1 MNNLTLIIPAKNEN
15 ESLPIVLD
23 SLENLEIKT
32 LISLKEDDIDT
43 INSIKNKKNIK
54 LFFQSGTGYGNSLK
68 EAIEFCDTEYFCI
81 FNADGSF
88 QPKDLIKLYSL
99 IKNNDFVYTTRY
111 EKPGGS
117 DDDTFITFI
126 GNKIFSKIGNIFFS
140 LKISDILYTYLIGK
154 TESFKKLNIKSN
166 DFKFCVELPIKMV
179 IANMKYD
186 CIPSYELKR
195 IAGRKKVN
203 AFKDGFL
210 ILLEMLRLFFIYK
223 ILRKKLIK

>member
-54 LFFQSGTGYGNSLK
+54 LFFQSGSGYGNSLK

-88 QPKDLIKLYSL
+88 QPKDLNKLYTL
-99 IKNNDFVYTTRY
+99 IKNNDFVYASRY
-111 EKPGGS
+111 EKTGGS
-117 DDDTFITFI
+117 DDDTLITLI
-126 GNKIFSKIGNIFFS
+126 GNKIFTKIGNIFFS
-140 LKISDILYTYLIGK
+140 LKISDILYTYLMGK
-154 TESFKKLNIKSN
+154 TESFKKLNIESN

-186 CIPSYELKR
+186 YIPSYELRR

-203 AFKDGFL
+203 ALKDGFL
-210 ILLEMLRLFFIYK
+210 ILLEMLRLFIIYK
-223 ILRKKLIK
+223 LLRKKLIK